1 MNKDDNDNQIIIELS
16 NQENNEKVAD
26 IYFKDSE
33 NRNGKFIIY
42 VPSQIDLISFSNLIM
57 YLRSTFNVK
66 RRNENRRNI
75 HQLDEGSVVVQVE
88 NSININSESIV
99 TLSNIYL
106 IGRLNIYDDSLLTM
120 NEKSN
125 FSEQSKVNVI
135 IQRSKSYS
143 SNDKQIIY
151 VGQSLNSKPKSIIL
165 SSGPNNDKIDITDM
179 PIIGS
184 ETFNGFSKWYGVFKF
199 QDGKNGDISISCKT
213 NNNIKTLLLTA
224 KEKERKKNKL
234 GAGAIAGIVIAC
246 VAVIAIAIVVTIILL
261 RRKRNDDSDTER
273 ENNSDVSDI

>member
-1 MNKDDNDNQIIIELS
+1 MNKDGNDNQIIIELS

-26 IYFKDSE
+26 IYFKDAE

-75 HQLDEGSVVVQVE
+75 HELDEGSVVVQVE

-184 ETFNGFSKWYGVFKF
+184 ETFNGCSKWDGVFKF

-213 NNNIKTLLLTA
+213 NNIETLLLTA
-224 KEKERKKNKL
+224 KEKERKKNKEESL
-234 GAGAIAGIVIAC
+234 SHA
-246 VAVIAIAIVVTIILL
+246 LP
-261 RRKRNDDSDTER
+261 
-273 ENNSDVSDI
+273 

>member
-1 MNKDDNDNQIIIELS
+1 M
-16 NQENNEKVAD
+16 
-26 IYFKDSE
+26 
-33 NRNGKFIIY
+33 
-42 VPSQIDLISFSNLIM
+42 
-57 YLRSTFNVK
+57 RSTFNVKRRNVK

-75 HQLDEGSVVVQVE
+75 HELDEESVVVQVE
-88 NSININSESIV
+88 NSINSNSESIV

-106 IGRLNIYDDSLLTM
+106 IGTLNIYDDSLLTM

-125 FSEQSKVNVI
+125 FSEQSEINVI

-143 SNDKQIIY
+143 SNDKPIIY

-184 ETFNGFSKWYGVFKF
+184 ETFNGCSKWDGVFKF

-213 NNNIKTLLLTA
+213 NNNIETSRISIIPFNYFNLKLIPQYKNIQNYTNYSKLLHITIY
-224 KEKERKKNKL
+224 KKNYFIYL
-234 GAGAIAGIVIAC
+234 YLYYLF
-246 VAVIAIAIVVTIILL
+246 VTQ
-261 RRKRNDDSDTER
+261 S
-273 ENNSDVSDI
+273 